1 MTRCYPLIPFHSE
14 KKIIQPEYSVNVFAF
29 RQAATLIIKFE
40 VSDPRHEI
48 DWPEK
53 QKLERCDY
61 LWESTCFEAFI
72 GTMNQTEYFELNL
85 SPSLA
90 WNLYRFTDYRTP
102 KDMPPIRVL
111 EPALIKLEVQ
121 DQTITVEIDLN
132 ALKLAN
138 QEITLGLTAVIK
150 TADSLEYLA
159 VHHPKS
165 QADFHDSMGWTIR
178 LLPVAQI
185 HE

>member
-14 KKIIQPEYSVNVFAF
+14 KKLIQPEYSVNAFAF
-29 RQAATLIIKFE
+29 RQATTLTIKFE
-40 VSDPRHEI
+40 VNDPHHEI

-53 QKLERCDY
+53 QKSERCDY
-61 LWESTCFEAFI
+61 LWENTCFEAFI
-72 GTMNQTEYFELNL
+72 SSQNQSEYFELNL

-102 KDMPPIRVL
+102 KAMPPLRVL
-111 EPALIKLEVQ
+111 EPALIKFEVQ
-121 DQTITVEIDLN
+121 DHLITVDIDLTT
-132 ALKLAN
+132 LKLAD
-138 QEITLGLTAVIK
+138 QEVTLGLTAVIK
-150 TADSLEYLA
+150 TADSLDYLA

-178 LLPVAQI
+178 LLPVTQI